1 MDGPI
6 IPEDPHD
13 SDESDDLA
21 GLADDLDVL
30 ELVQEERQVERD
42 DGKQVNLIIRGE
54 ISERLDYTVIEKPI
68 VLRYQVVKFSE
79 HIE

>member
-1 MDGPI
+1 MNSEKEGSDNTKLLQTSYVDGPI
-6 IPEDPHD
+6 MPEDPHD

-42 DGKQVNLIIRGE
+42 DGEQVNLVIPGE
-54 ISERLDYTVIEKPI
+54 ISE
-68 VLRYQVVKFSE
+68 
-79 HIE
+79 

>member
-42 DGKQVNLIIRGE
+42 DGEQVNL
-54 ISERLDYTVIEKPI
+54 VN
-68 VLRYQVVKFSE
+68 
-79 HIE
+79 

>member
-1 MDGPI
+1 MPGGTQKAAIVTELSKLMRISHVEGP

-42 DGKQVNLIIRGE
+42 DGEQVNL
-54 ISERLDYTVIEKPI
+54 VN
-68 VLRYQVVKFSE
+68 
-79 HIE
+79 

>member
-1 MDGPI
+1 MKGPL
-6 IPEDPHD
+6 PEDPHD

-42 DGKQVNLIIRGE
+42 DGEQVNLDIQGE
-54 ISERLDYTVIEKPI
+54 ISEPLDYTVI
-68 VLRYQVVKFSE
+68 
-79 HIE
+79 

>member
-1 MDGPI
+1 MDGDSL
-6 IPEDPHD
+6 PEDPHD

-42 DGKQVNLIIRGE
+42 DGEQVDLVIRVQN
-54 ISERLDYTVIEKPI
+54 SERLD
-68 VLRYQVVKFSE
+68 
-79 HIE
+79 